1 MLARLVPSPLG
12 HSTNPSHLLLII
24 SLIGSQAS
32 LDCDP
37 PVDAYFIARMTGMC
51 HHAQL
56 ISRDGGSQNFLPR
69 LAKTKILPISAS

>member
-1 MLARLVPSPLG
+1 
-12 HSTNPSHLLLII
+12 
-24 SLIGSQAS
+24 

-56 ISRDGGSQNFLPR
+56 ISRDGGLKTFYQGWPKPRSYQSLPPE
-69 LAKTKILPISAS
+69 LLGLQACATILD